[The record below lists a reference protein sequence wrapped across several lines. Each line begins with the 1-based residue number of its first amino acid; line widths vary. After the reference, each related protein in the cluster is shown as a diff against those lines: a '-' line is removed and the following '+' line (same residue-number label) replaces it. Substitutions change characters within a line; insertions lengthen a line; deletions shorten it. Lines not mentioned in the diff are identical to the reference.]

1 MALAADATRRKNG
14 NRRRIANTFHGKP
27 PLVGLAHDDDDDDG
41 IILIFFIVANARVD
55 VGVVIVIVPR
65 DVSQHRPGAALA
77 AGSHR
82 PRRSISIRRSS
93 EFAIGVVIVV
103 VVDATATAEEVH
115 S

>member
-77 AGSHR
+77 AGSHAR
-82 PRRSISIRRSS
+82 GAVFVGLPNCNWCYCRRR
-93 EFAIGVVIVV
+93 
-103 VVDATATAEEVH
+103 
-115 S
+115 

>member
-1 MALAADATRRKNG
+1 MALAAGATRKNG

-27 PLVGLAHDDDDDDG
+27 PLLVGLAHDDDDDDG

-77 AGSHR
+77 AGSHARGAVFVGR
-82 PRRSISIRRSS
+82 PNCNWCCYCRRR
-93 EFAIGVVIVV
+93 
-103 VVDATATAEEVH
+103 
-115 S
+115 